1 MAGIAA
7 KEPQIMY
14 NFPTKWMDSDGK
26 TLWMV
31 YSAEDSFNV
40 IRAALEADG
49 SANTRGPAAPENTT
63 TD

>member
-1 MAGIAA
+1 
-7 KEPQIMY
+7 MY